1 VAFNYSLTVS
11 GSVAR
16 RTKFKAS
23 TGRAQQPETDKGVI
37 DRAGKLGDKI
47 ESIESDW
54 QSRVIVDLL
63 RELRDVSDG

>member
-23 TGRAQQPETDKGVI
+23 IGRAQQPETDRGLI
-37 DRAGKLGDKI
+37 DRAGKLGGEL
-47 ESIESDW
+47 ESVESDW
-54 QSRVIVDLL
+54 QSRVIVDLPG
-63 RELRDVSDG
+63 DIGG